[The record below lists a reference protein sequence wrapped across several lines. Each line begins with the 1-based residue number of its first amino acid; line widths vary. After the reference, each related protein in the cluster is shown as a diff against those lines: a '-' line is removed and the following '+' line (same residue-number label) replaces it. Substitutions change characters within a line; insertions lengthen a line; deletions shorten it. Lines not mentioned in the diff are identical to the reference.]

1 MSITRSPQCVLLSI
15 SQKPQCVLGH
25 GNTGEQAASGGGPA
39 RSGSDTGPARS
50 ESDTGQ
56 VRVRYG
62 PGEVRVR
69 YGPGE
74 VRVRYGPGEVLDLG
88 RDWLPRVTQ
97 GLLMCTKSHRID
109 SHSRTAHVHQESQD
123 R

>member
-74 VRVRYGPGEVLDLG
+74 VLDLG

-109 SHSRTAHVHQESQD
+109 SHSRTADVHQESQD

>member
-62 PGEVRVR
+62 PGEV
-69 YGPGE
+69 
-74 VRVRYGPGEVLDLG
+74 LDLG

-109 SHSRTAHVHQESQD
+109 SHSRTADVHQESQD